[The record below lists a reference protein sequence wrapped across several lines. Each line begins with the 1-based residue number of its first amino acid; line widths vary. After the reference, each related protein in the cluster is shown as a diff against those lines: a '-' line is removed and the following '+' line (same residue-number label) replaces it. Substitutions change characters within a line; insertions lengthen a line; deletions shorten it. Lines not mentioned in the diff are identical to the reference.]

1 MHDIGDLIIYSG
13 HGICRV
19 DDICDKSI
27 NGAVKTYYVLHP
39 IENDHQLTIHSPTD
53 NTKIM
58 MLKLVNKDEAEK
70 ILESFRSNGVDWIEN
85 SHSRIKSY
93 TAIVDAGNRIEIA
106 KTANTLMQKKLV
118 IEAEGRKFFEQ
129 DSKLL
134 INIQTILFKE
144 LAIVLDTSTD
154 QINQRVKQ
162 NLFHSASF

>member
-19 DDICDKSI
+19 DDICDKNL
-27 NGAVKTYYVLHP
+27 NGTVKTYYVLHP
-39 IENDHQLTIHSPTD
+39 IEDDHELTIHAPAD
-53 NTKIM
+53 NKKIM
-58 MLKLVNKDEAEK
+58 MQKLINKDEAEK
-70 ILESFRSNGVDWIEN
+70 ILESFRSDGVEWIEN

-93 TAIVDAGNRIEIA
+93 TATVDTGNRMEIA
-106 KTANTLMQKKLV
+106 KTANTLIRKKHV

-134 INIQTILFKE
+134 INIQNILFKE

-154 QINQRVKQ
+154 KINQQVNQ
-162 NLFHSASF
+162 NLFHSA